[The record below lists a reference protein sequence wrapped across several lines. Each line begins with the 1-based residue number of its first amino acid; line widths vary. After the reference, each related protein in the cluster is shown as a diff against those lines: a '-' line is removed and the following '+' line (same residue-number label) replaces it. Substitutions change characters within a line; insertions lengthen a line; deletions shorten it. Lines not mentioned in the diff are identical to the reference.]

1 MADIS
6 NLLAKIA
13 SKIDDEGGRFS
24 IVAEPPSGPAEG
36 RWTAGLEWGEE
47 TPGSAMYGGAS
58 YGTGD
63 TAEQALAQIAQE
75 VGL

>member
-6 NLLAKIA
+6 NILAKIA

-24 IVAEPPSGPAEG
+24 MVAEPPSTSPEG
-36 RWTAGLEWGEE
+36 RWTVGLEWGEE
-47 TPGSAMYGGAS
+47 TPGSSMYAGAS

-63 TAEQALAQIAQE
+63 TIEQALAVVAQE